1 MTEGQDGWMASPTQ
15 WKEFDQTPGDGEGQ
29 GSLACCSSWGH
40 RVGHDLE
47 TEQQQFSGDNS
58 SLGRL
63 NAEKFSSNPSCT
75 VFRRNSF
82 WL

>member
-1 MTEGQDGWMASPTQ
+1 MRQLDDITDLMDMSLSKFQELGWTG
-15 WKEFDQTPGDGEGQ
+15 KPGVLQ
-29 GSLACCSSWGH
+29 FMGSQ
-40 RVGHDLE
+40 RVRYDVE

-75 VFRRNSF
+75 VFKQNSF
-82 WL
+82 CL